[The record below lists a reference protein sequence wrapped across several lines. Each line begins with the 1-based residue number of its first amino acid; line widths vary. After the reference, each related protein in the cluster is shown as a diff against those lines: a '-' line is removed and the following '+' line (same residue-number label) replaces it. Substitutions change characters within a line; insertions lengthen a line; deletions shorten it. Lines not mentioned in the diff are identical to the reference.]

1 MSNDD
6 SRPASP
12 RSSRFPSLPGLKAAS
27 SSPWWKW
34 ALLGIAL
41 LGVGYFLGRATT
53 IASGAS
59 EAVSGRIKL
68 RPGPWGDV
76 AYLPITIAAPRR
88 LLRVQGVED
97 EKLEWYFPGMTREDL
112 VSAFTQLGISGKAYA
127 KFTSPSVLSIH
138 PQGVKL
144 APDCDAVGD
153 LEPSARLGIYQILAR
168 YPENNPLKWDF
179 RESYLDMFGKFNVS
193 RATREK
199 LEDVSARYGKFLIT
213 YAMSCV
219 LKSTD
224 SEDEKVGVM
233 KALSQQPSMLVRLKV
248 HPNSDVQ
255 ALGSYWGRGLW
266 STDVEA
272 ILESLRMRPDGGSIN
287 ILELLPPLP
296 ASLLHS
302 YPVPHNYLKGPEVIK
317 NCSWTALNFFRDEPV
332 AEFSDQNYMIKVLAN
347 DYVPVLS
354 DPRYGD
360 IALFLTPDNQMRH
373 VAVFLADDLYF
384 TKNGDNPWHPW
395 VYSTGADLIENF
407 SFGLPEGQSLVIR
420 YFRSKNY

>member
-1 MSNDD
+1 M
-6 SRPASP
+6 
-12 RSSRFPSLPGLKAAS
+12 GS
-27 SSPWWKW
+27 SSGWWKW
-34 ALLGIAL
+34 ALLSLAL
-41 LGVGYFLGRATT
+41 LAAGYFLGRATT
-53 IASGAS
+53 MASGAS
-59 EAVSGRIKL
+59 EAVAGRISL

-97 EKLEWYFPGMTREDL
+97 EKLEWYFPGLTREDL
-112 VSAFTQLGISGKAYA
+112 LGAFTQLGMSGKAYA
-127 KFTSPSVLSIH
+127 AFTSPAVLSSH

-144 APDCDAVGD
+144 TPDCDAVGQ
-153 LEPSARLGIYQILAR
+153 LEPAARLGIYQIMAR

-179 RESYLDMFGKFNVS
+179 RDSYLDLFGKFGVS
-193 RATREK
+193 RGTKEK
-199 LEDVSARYGKFLIT
+199 LEDLSAKYGKFRIT

-219 LKSTD
+219 LKSID
-224 SEDEKVGVM
+224 SEDEKVGLM
-233 KALSQQPSMLVRLKV
+233 KALSQQPSMLVRLKI

-255 ALGSYWGRGLW
+255 ALGGYWGRGLW

-395 VYSTGADLIENF
+395 VYSTAADLIENF
-407 SFGLPEGQSLVIR
+407 SFGLPEGQSLSIR